1 MGPDHAWGGY
11 GEERSHVGGLQ
22 PSTVGELLARTLAV
36 YQRGFGVLI
45 RIVLVGEVPLILT
58 VFAPTEA
65 LIRALVVAM
74 LFMIPVAISAVA
86 YAVSQLYLGRPISAA
101 GSYVAV
107 MENGLSL
114 LVNTLIFYG
123 ALTVGGILTFFVI
136 GIPVLL
142 FLVVVWPFYVQA
154 VVIEGRGPFHAL
166 MRSLE
171 LVRGSW
177 WRVFGIL
184 VVFVVILFAIGS
196 VASVPGSLL
205 FQLQPTLG
213 YLAIVI
219 AGALLRLTLYIGA
232 TLLYFDLRIRKE
244 GLTLE
249 QLAEDVGR
257 EQPTP

>member
-1 MGPDHAWGGY
+1 
-11 GEERSHVGGLQ
+11 
-22 PSTVGELLARTLAV
+22 VGELLARTLAV

-107 MENGLSL
+107 MENGISL